1 MNNNVTDSPSSV
13 PLAVLCRRVPHPL
26 WCGNRVPL
34 GAGVILYIAP
44 LLGVRCF
51 LPRAPGTN
59 AKASRHRSRRPRAPR
74 TRCSAFPVRATATP
88 AWASRARSG
97 HGHISLA
104 FAWSALCACPAP
116 RVQSDRP
123 RPGDGESAEHNKP
136 FAVDPAIGIISA
148 TGRPRDRD
156 ERASLRLACM
166 AGNCHPA
173 TACVRPPGRHAYTL
187 ARARGCNRSAGDL
200 PAVVRPCRRAAD
212 TAPGRWWCAPS
223 TASGRCRLV
232 VAAAL
237 IRHRGDNGTGRSGQ
251 PPVGR
256 FLCQNRAGT

>member
-1 MNNNVTDSPSSV
+1 MTDSPSPPCCAL
-13 PLAVLCRRVPHPL
+13 PLCSTPALVR
-26 WCGNRVPL
+26 NRVPL
-34 GAGVILYIAP
+34 GAGVIHCSAAWSA
-44 LLGVRCF
+44 LL

-59 AKASRHRSRRPRAPR
+59 AKTSRHRSRRPRSPR
-74 TRCSAFPVRATATP
+74 SRCPAFPVRVRATATP
-88 AWASRARSG
+88 AWASRASRARP

-173 TACVRPPGRHAYTL
+173 CVRQAATRTRSR
-187 ARARGCNRSAGDL
+187 ARAAATEAPVTC
-200 PAVVRPCRRAAD
+200 RP
-212 TAPGRWWCAPS
+212 S
-223 TASGRCRLV
+223 YVLV
-232 VAAAL
+232 VAPPTPRRAVGGA
-237 IRHRGDNGTGRSGQ
+237 RHRRHLGVAGSSWQ
-251 PPVGR
+251 PR
-256 FLCQNRAGT
+256 

>member
-26 WCGNRVPL
+26 CCGNRVPL
-34 GAGVILYIAP
+34 GVGVILYIVAP

-51 LPRAPGTN
+51 CRARPARTRRRRGTDRAGHAHPDHAVPLSQCVCVRPR
-59 AKASRHRSRRPRAPR
+59 RRPGPPARA
-74 TRCSAFPVRATATP
+74 
-88 AWASRARSG
+88 G

-123 RPGDGESAEHNKP
+123 RPGEGESAEHNKP

-148 TGRPRDRD
+148 TGRPPDRD
-156 ERASLRLACM
+156 ERASLRLACT

-187 ARARGCNRSAGDL
+187 ARARL
-200 PAVVRPCRRAAD
+200 QPKRR
-212 TAPGRWWCAPS
+212 
-223 TASGRCRLV
+223 
-232 VAAAL
+232 
-237 IRHRGDNGTGRSGQ
+237 
-251 PPVGR
+251 
-256 FLCQNRAGT
+256 